1 MAFLKI
7 GLTRG
12 GVVCPDLPEGS
23 TFLLSPTFTLE
34 LLEHT
39 YLWQDM
45 WVFPI
50 QKDPFLLRRAVEF
63 TNTVWEYFESGN
75 MV

>member
-39 YLWQDM
+39 YLCQDM
-45 WVFPI
+45 WVFHN

-63 TNTVWEYFESGN
+63 INTVWEYIHLGN
-75 MV
+75 EV

>member
-1 MAFLKI
+1 MI
-7 GLTRG
+7 GLRRG
-12 GVVCPDLPEGS
+12 GLVCPDIPEGS
-23 TFLLSPTFTLE
+23 TFPVFPTFTLE

-45 WVFPI
+45 WMFPT

-63 TNTVWEYFESGN
+63 INTVWEYIHLGN
-75 MV
+75 EV